1 MLKIDVLASGSK
13 GNSTLITTTE
23 GKKLLIDCGISARS
37 LNASLRKKESTLNE
51 VKAILITHEHA
62 DHVHSVAQI
71 SEAYG
76 IPVFA
81 NAVTMSALKR
91 KTGLKGG
98 YYFEETHPFS
108 LLNLEIKPFRTS
120 HDAVYPVGYSI
131 FDGDSKFTYATDLG
145 YLSPSVKENLKGS
158 DLVLIESNHD
168 VDMLLKGPYPRL
180 LKERILSQRGHLS
193 NVSCAETV
201 RELLDLGTKRF
212 ILGHLSEQNN
222 TYELA
227 RDTTLNL
234 LSESGA
240 KLNLDYEYYVA
251 TQQGLEKTITTK

>member
-13 GNSTLITTTE
+13 GNSTLITTA
-23 GKKLLIDCGISARS
+23 GDKKLLIDCGISVRALTS
-37 LNASLRKKESTLNE
+37 ALRAKNTNLAE
-51 VKAILITHEHA
+51 VQAILITHEHA

-81 NAVTMSALKR
+81 NAFTMSALKR

-98 YYFEETHPFS
+98 YYFEDTTPFT
-108 LLNLEIKPFRTS
+108 LLGLEIRPFRTS
-120 HDAVYPVGYSI
+120 HDAVFPVGYSI
-131 FDGDSKFTYATDLG
+131 LDGDSKFTYATDLG
-145 YLSPSVKENLKGS
+145 YFSQTVKENVKGS

-168 VDMLLKGPYPRL
+168 VNMLLNGPYPRP
-180 LKERILSQRGHLS
+180 LKERILSNRGHLS
-193 NVSCAETV
+193 NVCCAEAI
-201 RELLDLGTKRF
+201 REIIDKGTKKF

-227 RDTTLNL
+227 SNTTLEL
-234 LSESGA
+234 LSKSGA
-240 KLNLDYEYYVA
+240 TQGKDYEYFVA
-251 TQQGLEKTITTK
+251 TQRGLDITVTTK

>member
-13 GNSTLITTTE
+13 GNSTLITTAE
-23 GKKLLIDCGISARS
+23 GKKLLIDCGISARALTNALRKRKVS
-37 LNASLRKKESTLNE
+37 LND

-71 SEAYG
+71 SEAYN
-76 IPVFA
+76 IAVFA

-98 YYFEETHPFS
+98 YYFEDTNPFT
-108 LLNLEIKPFRTS
+108 LLGLEIRPFRTS

-131 FDGDSKFTYATDLG
+131 LDGESKFTYATDLG
-145 YLSPSVKENLKGS
+145 YFSPTVRENVKGS

-193 NVSCAETV
+193 NLNCAEAI
-201 RELLDLGTKRF
+201 REIMESGTKNF

-222 TYELA
+222 TYDLA
-227 RDTTLNL
+227 RDTTLEL
-234 LSESGA
+234 LSKGGA
-240 KLNLDYEYYVA
+240 KPGTDYNLIVA
-251 TQQGLEKTITTK
+251 TQQGLDESLTTK